1 VTGGDRIDPPGDD
14 SGDPPGGPQV
24 RRRIE
29 AIWRLD
35 AGRIVAA
42 LARWT
47 GDFQRAEDAAQD
59 ALIAALEHWPT
70 RGVPEHPTAWLLR
83 TARNRAIDHLR
94 REQRGEALLGDYGR
108 EIARSHLARST
119 PDFSD
124 DARHDELALL
134 FIACHPILSADTRC
148 TLALRIIG
156 GLDNAAL
163 ARAFLVP
170 EATIAQRI
178 VRGKR
183 TLAEARIRF
192 EMPPAADCR
201 ERLGSVRKVIY
212 LIFTEGH
219 VPSQGAEWARPDL
232 CHVALRMARVLAQAA
247 ADDAETQ
254 ALLALIELHGAR
266 LAARMDEHGHPVLL
280 EDQDRRKWDRGGIRR
295 GLAALARANKL
306 ARTRGPA
313 RNRESEAKQDVAP
326 GPFRLQAAIA
336 ACHATAP
343 TFAATDW
350 RQIAAHYA
358 TLFATTGSPAAR
370 IHEAQA
376 AAQFD
381 DPARVLA
388 ALDAAVDPQ
397 QLDTYVPLHAVRGDL
412 LERCGERAAAA
423 AFRRAAEHSGNAA
436 EQRLLLARAQ
446 RAGTVLDSHEGNPP
460 R

>member
-1 VTGGDRIDPPGDD
+1 MDPLGDD
-14 SGDPPGGPQV
+14 SGDPAGGSQV
-24 RRRIE
+24 LRRIE

-94 REQRGEALLGDYGR
+94 REQRGDALLGDYGR
-108 EIARSHLARST
+108 EIARSHFAGST
-119 PDFSD
+119 PECRD
-124 DARHDELALL
+124 DARHDALALL
-134 FIACHPILSADTRC
+134 FIACHPTLSPDTRC
-148 TLALRIIG
+148 ALALRIIG

-192 EMPPAADCR
+192 EMPSAADCR
-201 ERLGSVRKVIY
+201 ERLGSVREVIY

-219 VPSQGAEWARPDL
+219 VPSQGAEWAQPDL
-232 CHVALRMARVLAQAA
+232 CHMALRMARILAQAA

-266 LAARMDEHGHPVLL
+266 LAARMDEQGHPVLL

-295 GLAALARANKL
+295 GLAALARANRL
-306 ARTRGPA
+306 ARTRDPDP
-313 RNRESEAKQDVAP
+313 NRESDAGPDIAP

-358 TLFATTGSPAAR
+358 TLFASTGSPAAR
-370 IHEAQA
+370 IHEARA
-376 AAQFD
+376 AAQLD

-388 ALDAAVDPQ
+388 RLDAE
-397 QLDTYVPLHAVRGDL
+397 LDVRALARYVPLHAVRGDL

-423 AFRRAAEHSGNAA
+423 VAFRLAAEHSGNAA

-446 RAGTVLDSHEGNPP
+446 RAGTGPDSHKGHPP
-460 R
+460 Q